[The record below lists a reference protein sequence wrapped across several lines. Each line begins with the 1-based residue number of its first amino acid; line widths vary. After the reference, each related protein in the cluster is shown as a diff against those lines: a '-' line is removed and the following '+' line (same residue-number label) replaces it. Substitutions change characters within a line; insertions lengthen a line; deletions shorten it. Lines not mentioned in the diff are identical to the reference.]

1 MSETP
6 EPAKQPI
13 FNTSEVK
20 KRLCSINPRQFIG
33 PALHQWRCAPP
44 LAKYLMITCFAGFNY
59 GAARGYHK
67 SQTDSYSDG
76 PIAETST
83 HAFGWTIGMPFVMPL
98 LPGVL
103 CAKIYYWFNG
113 QPKKERSGW

>member
-6 EPAKQPI
+6 ESAKQPI

-44 LAKYLMITCFAGFNY
+44 LAKYLMLTCFAGFNY
-59 GAARGYHK
+59 GAAAGYHR
-67 SQTDSYSDG
+67 SQTNRYSDG
-76 PIAETST
+76 PQVDMPF
-83 HAFGWTIGMPFVMPL
+83 HALGWTIGMPLVMPL

-113 QPKKERSGW
+113 QPKMK